1 MNPEGIDL
9 KQQASVEELRIILS
23 KEQDR
28 EIIYSEAKEISL
40 DLIDFYELL
49 LNGMG
54 EDEKE

>member
-1 MNPEGIDL
+1 MNAEGIDL
-9 KQQASVEELRIILS
+9 EQQASVEELRLILS

-28 EIIYSEAKEISL
+28 EVIYSEAKEISL